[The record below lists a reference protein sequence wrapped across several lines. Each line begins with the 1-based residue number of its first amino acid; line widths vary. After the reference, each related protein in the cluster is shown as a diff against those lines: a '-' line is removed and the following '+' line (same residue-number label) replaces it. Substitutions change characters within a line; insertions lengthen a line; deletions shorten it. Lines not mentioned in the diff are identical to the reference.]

1 MKTYISKN
9 YTMKWATMG
18 LNIAQ
23 MVLPFV
29 LKVQILSTYMDDS
42 IITQVGCQSL
52 NINTNIYIKKG
63 IIIIIITLKIT
74 LQLMYTQ
81 QVDWWLLTA

>member
-1 MKTYISKN
+1 
-9 YTMKWATMG
+9 
-18 LNIAQ
+18 

-29 LKVQILSTYMDDS
+29 LKLQILNTYMDDL

-63 IIIIIITLKIT
+63 IIIIIIILKIT
-74 LQLMYTQ
+74 LQLMYNQ
-81 QVDWWLLTA
+81 QDN

>member
-1 MKTYISKN
+1 
-9 YTMKWATMG
+9 MG

-81 QVDWWLLTA
+81 QVD

>member
-1 MKTYISKN
+1 
-9 YTMKWATMG
+9 
-18 LNIAQ
+18 

-29 LKVQILSTYMDDS
+29 LKLQILNTYMDDL

-63 IIIIIITLKIT
+63 IIIIIIILKIT
-74 LQLMYTQ
+74 LQLMYNQ
-81 QVDWWLLTA
+81 QDNWWLTLMHNS

>member
-1 MKTYISKN
+1 MSN
-9 YTMKWATMG
+9 YGIKHCPNGVTLCIEST
-18 LNIAQ
+18 
-23 MVLPFV
+23 
-29 LKVQILSTYMDDS
+29 ILSTYMDDS

-81 QVDWWLLTA
+81 QVD

>member
-1 MKTYISKN
+1 MSNHGIKHC
-9 YTMKWATMG
+9 
-18 LNIAQ
+18 Q

-29 LKVQILSTYMDDS
+29 LKLQILNTYMDDL

-52 NINTNIYIKKG
+52 NVNTNIYIKKG

-74 LQLMYTQ
+74 LQLMYNQ
-81 QVDWWLLTA
+81 QDNWWLTLMHNS

>member
-1 MKTYISKN
+1 
-9 YTMKWATMG
+9 
-18 LNIAQ
+18 

-29 LKVQILSTYMDDS
+29 LKLQILNTYMDDL

-52 NINTNIYIKKG
+52 NVNTNIYIKKG

-74 LQLMYTQ
+74 LQLMYNQ
-81 QVDWWLLTA
+81 QDN